1 MLQLLQRQ
9 IYVVMHS
16 GLMRRFEYVAALVYQ
31 CLVLFIEEL
40 IGDSQQPE
48 EEVLGVYVKG
58 DGRLEKWGAGT
69 VLAARIP

>member
-1 MLQLLQRQ
+1 MPGKANIVRKEELMLQLLQRQ

-48 EEVLGVYVKG
+48 EEV
-58 DGRLEKWGAGT
+58 
-69 VLAARIP
+69 